1 MDTNITGKIIAHKRK
16 EKGLN
21 QVQLGELLNVSNRT
35 ISKWEKGDGLPDISI
50 LPELAKALDITI
62 DELLTGERPPVK
74 EVLIEKRD
82 TNKLVRNF
90 RSCYIISLFFAL
102 FGALLGSIT
111 ELYSIWAFNIL
122 FYTHWE
128 IMFVAVSL
136 FAIAASGL
144 VYTLGLNNLHF
155 EYSKKELAI
164 LAGRKTIT
172 LSAIIA
178 AFPLT
183 FIARI
188 VDVSRLWRY
197 TGAVLIF
204 FAIALAVSIFISLK
218 ILGDKINERNK
229 KSEFKETEND
239 KENDN

>member
-1 MDTNITGKIIAHKRK
+1 MDANITGYIIAQKRK

-50 LPELAKALDITI
+50 LPDLAKALDVTI
-62 DELLTGERPPVK
+62 DELLTGKKPPEK

-82 TNKLVRNF
+82 TNKLIRNF

-102 FGALLGSIT
+102 FGALLGTIT

-136 FAIAASGL
+136 FSIVASGL
-144 VYTLGLNNLHF
+144 IYMLGLNNLHF

-164 LAGRKTIT
+164 LVGRKTIA
-172 LSAIIA
+172 LSAIILT
-178 AFPLT
+178 FPMS

-188 VDVSRLWRY
+188 IDVSRCRRFTDY
-197 TGAVLIF
+197 VLIF
-204 FAIALAVSIFISLK
+204 FAVVLAVGIYICIK
-218 ILGDKINERNK
+218 KLGEKINEKNNNSK
-229 KSEFKETEND
+229 NS
-239 KENDN
+239 ENDN